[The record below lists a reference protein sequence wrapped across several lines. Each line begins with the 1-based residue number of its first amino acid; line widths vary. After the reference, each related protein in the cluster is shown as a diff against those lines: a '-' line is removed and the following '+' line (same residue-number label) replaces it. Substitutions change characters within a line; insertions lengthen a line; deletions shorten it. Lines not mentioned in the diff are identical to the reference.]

1 MKLDS
6 SEKKIENDL
15 DQYRPVS
22 EEKKQNIE
30 RVIQGAREKK
40 SITLRLE
47 KQDLKLIKNK
57 AKQEG
62 LPYQTLISSILHK
75 YVTGQLVDEQEI
87 IKSIRIVRD
96 AEADK

>member
-1 MKLDS
+1 MKLDPF
-6 SEKKIENDL
+6 EKKIENDL
-15 DQYRPVS
+15 DQYRSVS
-22 EEKKQNIE
+22 TEKKHRIE
-30 RVIQGAREKK
+30 RAIQGARERK

-47 KQDLKLIKNK
+47 KQDLKSLKDK

>member
-75 YVTGQLVDEQEI
+75 YVTGKLVDEQEI